1 MPIMEGEIHGEGS
14 GGEAERFWEGSYRGR
29 PERPWDGGANPVLI
43 GVVGPLPAGSA
54 LDLGCGEGSDA
65 LWLARRGWR
74 VTAVD
79 ISTTALERVA
89 GRAATAGVADRV
101 TVQRHDLASTFPAGV
116 FDLVSAQYLHT
127 PLAFPRERVLRAAA
141 RAVAPGGLLLIVEHA
156 SVAPWSWNQDPNPR
170 FPTPEETLA
179 ALELA
184 SGEWDTERLGASERL
199 ATGPNGE
206 SATVT
211 DNIIAVKRRAS

>member
-1 MPIMEGEIHGEGS
+1 
-14 GGEAERFWEGSYRGR
+14 
-29 PERPWDGGANPVLI
+29 
-43 GVVGPLPAGSA
+43 
-54 LDLGCGEGSDA
+54 
-65 LWLARRGWR
+65 

-141 RAVAPGGLLLIVEHA
+141 RAVAPAGCC
-156 SVAPWSWNQDPNPR
+156 
-170 FPTPEETLA
+170 
-179 ALELA
+179 
-184 SGEWDTERLGASERL
+184 
-199 ATGPNGE
+199 
-206 SATVT
+206 
-211 DNIIAVKRRAS
+211 